1 MYLHFI
7 IFCFVLVVLSFRLF
21 EFIHSILTFSN
32 VLRIAVRLFVM
43 IISGITVYF
52 YVMQKSLPNYSFFIY
67 NSRQ

>member
-21 EFIHSILTFSN
+21 EFIHSILTFFN
-32 VLRIAVRLFVM
+32 VLRIVVQLFVM

-52 YVMQKSLPNYSFFIY
+52 YYAKITTKLFIFY
-67 NSRQ
+67 I